1 MVFESNGQSMSKLCW
16 SILIGT
22 GTVSAAYALVIAT
35 GLVDGK
41 FHTIFWKFDGIRR
54 LNSGLNWLD
63 LLIFGSYIKIG
74 SSCIKYM
81 PQVYLNWKRKCTLG
95 FAIDKGNLKIITS
108 RPPKIG
114 QKFLPFLKV
123 DDLDTEFSNLNSNS
137 WLQRW
142 NSMLFAN
149 YYPIL

>member
-41 FHTIFWKFDGIRR
+41 FHTIFFRKFDGKRR
-54 LNSGLNWLD
+54 FNLGLNWLD

-95 FAIDKGNLKIITS
+95 FAIDKGLF
-108 RPPKIG
+108 
-114 QKFLPFLKV
+114 QKERRLPENSLHTTVISPFLHKTV
-123 DDLDTEFSNLNSNS
+123 IYEILDLVFGTKNSNS
-137 WLQRW
+137 
-142 NSMLFAN
+142 
-149 YYPIL
+149 

>member
-22 GTVSAAYALVIAT
+22 GSVSAAYALVIAT

-41 FHTIFWKFDGIRR
+41 FHKIFAKWKVDGNMKFI
-54 LNSGLNWLD
+54 SGLNWLD

-95 FAIDKGNLKIITS
+95 FAIDKGNFEIITS
-108 RPPKIG
+108 
-114 QKFLPFLKV
+114 
-123 DDLDTEFSNLNSNS
+123 
-137 WLQRW
+137 
-142 NSMLFAN
+142 
-149 YYPIL
+149 